1 MVAERDILIQVA
13 AADAVTLAGQAFFV
27 RIGSL
32 RMGMG
37 GMMVQMPVRCPIV
50 IPIDTIFM
58 AVSGVVIVFFPTACG
73 DLCLS
78 LGDPGIVRFGTD

>member
-37 GMMVQMPVRCPIV
+37 GMMVQMPVRCPII
-50 IPIDTIFM
+50 IPIDAIFIATSVM
-58 AVSGVVIVFFPTACG
+58 VIVFFSAASG